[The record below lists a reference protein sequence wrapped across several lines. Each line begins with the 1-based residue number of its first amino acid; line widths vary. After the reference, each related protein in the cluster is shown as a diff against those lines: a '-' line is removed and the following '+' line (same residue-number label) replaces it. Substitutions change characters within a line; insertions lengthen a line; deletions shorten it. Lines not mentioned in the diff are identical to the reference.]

1 MTQRCNFARRINAG
15 HLIQSN
21 LSIENRIQCGAKWQK
36 EEDGRRVGYEEK
48 YEQSLS
54 HDCSKDA
61 SESILNQT
69 VIWKKSYEEK
79 WCVLNSNIGS
89 GN

>member
-1 MTQRCNFARRINAG
+1 VGQNG
-15 HLIQSN
+15 K
-21 LSIENRIQCGAKWQK
+21 E

-61 SESILNQT
+61 SESVLNQK
-69 VIWKKSYEEK
+69 VIWKKSYE
-79 WCVLNSNIGS
+79 
-89 GN
+89 